1 MSADNEL
8 DQIRAAA
15 EGVLERARN
24 DEAYRASLV
33 EDPVSALVAAGV
45 PQDAA
50 ERIGLNDWRD
60 ENAETEGFQR
70 WNGCDRWTCVVSI
83 CPNIPYTNACG
94 LTTNKSAGAL

>member
-1 MSADNEL
+1 MTDNAEL

-15 EGVLERARN
+15 ESVLEQARN
-24 DEAYRASLV
+24 DEGFRASLV

-60 ENAETEGFQR
+60 ENAETEGFQK
-70 WNGCDRWTCVVSI
+70 WNGCDRWTCVVSL
-83 CPNIPYTNACG
+83 CPNIPFTNSCG
-94 LTTNKSAGAL
+94 IATNKGGTA